1 MLAQFGT
8 KLPAHVELRVVDSTA
23 DCRYLV
29 LPSGRPAPK
38 AWASKR
44 SQPRDP
50 RLDDWR
56 RARHDAR
63 LIMASGPGAPWRRF
77 LLAGLI
83 VAGLI
88 LLLYWLLGDRLS
100 GNQDMRLVYMG
111 GFLVLLLAG
120 LIGRSSI
127 LLSSLGRTLGQ
138 LAFWG
143 AMILLLIGG
152 YSYRGELRPFADR
165 ILGELDPSRP
175 RTDDFLPTA
184 ANAIFT
190 KADDG
195 QFHIR
200 AQVGGVSVS
209 FILDTGASD
218 VMLTPA
224 DARRLGFDPASLA
237 YTRRYE
243 TANGTVEGAPVTL
256 PALDVGP
263 IHMTD
268 VAASV
273 SQVDSGSSLL
283 GMSFLSRLASFQIQG
298 SKLTL
303 VQ

>member
-1 MLAQFGT
+1 
-8 KLPAHVELRVVDSTA
+8 
-23 DCRYLV
+23 
-29 LPSGRPAPK
+29 
-38 AWASKR
+38 
-44 SQPRDP
+44 
-50 RLDDWR
+50 
-56 RARHDAR
+56 
-63 LIMASGPGAPWRRF
+63 MASGPGAPWRRF

-88 LLLYWLLGDRLS
+88 LLLYWLFADRLS
-100 GNQDMRLVYMG
+100 SNQDMRIVYMG
-111 GFLVLLLAG
+111 GFLVLLVAG
-120 LIGRSSI
+120 L
-127 LLSSLGRTLGQ
+127 LGRFSSTPMPSWGKTLGQ

-143 AMILLLIGG
+143 AMVLLLVGG

-175 RTDDFLPTA
+175 RTDDSLPTRGSV
-184 ANAIFT
+184 IFT
-190 KADDG
+190 MADDG

-200 AQVGGVSVS
+200 AEAGGVPVS

-224 DARRLGFDPASLA
+224 DARRLGFDPANLA

-256 PALDVGP
+256 PAVDLGP
-263 IHMTD
+263 IHLTD

-273 SQVDSGSSLL
+273 SRADSGSSLL
-283 GMSFLSRLASFQIQG
+283 GMSFLRRLSSFQVVG
-298 SKLTL
+298 PKLIL

>member
-1 MLAQFGT
+1 
-8 KLPAHVELRVVDSTA
+8 
-23 DCRYLV
+23 
-29 LPSGRPAPK
+29 
-38 AWASKR
+38 
-44 SQPRDP
+44 
-50 RLDDWR
+50 
-56 RARHDAR
+56 
-63 LIMASGPGAPWRRF
+63 MASGPGAPWRRF

-88 LLLYWLLGDRLS
+88 LLLYWLFADRLS
-100 GNQDMRLVYMG
+100 SNQDMRLVYMG

-120 LIGRSSI
+120 LIGRSSAAP
-127 LLSSLGRTLGQ
+127 LSSLGKTLGQ

-175 RTDDFLPTA
+175 RIDDSQKPST
-184 ANAIFT
+184 IFT
-190 KADDG
+190 MADDD

-200 AQVGGVSVS
+200 AEVGGVPVS

-237 YTRRYE
+237 YTRRYQ
-243 TANGTVEGAPVTL
+243 TANGTVEGAPITL
-256 PALDVGP
+256 PSVDIGSIQL
-263 IHMTD
+263 TD

-273 SQVDSGSSLL
+273 SEVDSGSSLL
-283 GMSFLSRLASFQIQG
+283 GMSFLRRLSSFHIEGQ
-298 SKLTL
+298 KLTL

>member
-1 MLAQFGT
+1 
-8 KLPAHVELRVVDSTA
+8 
-23 DCRYLV
+23 
-29 LPSGRPAPK
+29 
-38 AWASKR
+38 
-44 SQPRDP
+44 
-50 RLDDWR
+50 
-56 RARHDAR
+56 
-63 LIMASGPGAPWRRF
+63 MASGPGAPWRHF

-88 LLLYWLLGDRLS
+88 LLLYWLFADRLS
-100 GNQDMRLVYMG
+100 GNQDMRIVYMG

-120 LIGRSSI
+120 LIGRSSTTP
-127 LLSSLGRTLGQ
+127 LSSLGKTLGQ

-143 AMILLLIGG
+143 AMILLLIAG

-175 RTDDFLPTA
+175 RTDDSLSSA
-184 ANAIFT
+184 ANAIFA

-200 AQVGGVSVS
+200 AEIGGVRRGHRHAGAG
-209 FILDTGASD
+209 LDTGASD

-224 DARRLGFDPASLA
+224 DARRLGFNPASLA
-237 YTRRYE
+237 FTRRYE

-256 PALDVGP
+256 PAVDIGP
-263 IHMTD
+263 IHLTG

-273 SQVDSGSSLL
+273 SQSDGGSSLL
-283 GMSFLSRLASFQIQG
+283 GMSFLSRLSSFRIEG
-298 SKLTL
+298 PKLTL

>member
-1 MLAQFGT
+1 
-8 KLPAHVELRVVDSTA
+8 
-23 DCRYLV
+23 
-29 LPSGRPAPK
+29 
-38 AWASKR
+38 
-44 SQPRDP
+44 
-50 RLDDWR
+50 
-56 RARHDAR
+56 
-63 LIMASGPGAPWRRF
+63 MASGPGAPWRRF

-120 LIGRSSI
+120 LIGRSSTTP
-127 LLSSLGRTLGQ
+127 LSSLGKTLGQ

-175 RTDDFLPTA
+175 RTDGSLSSKPST
-184 ANAIFT
+184 IFT
-190 KADDG
+190 MADDG

-200 AQVGGVSVS
+200 AEVGGVPVS

-237 YTRRYE
+237 YTRQYQ

-256 PALDVGP
+256 PSIDMGS

-283 GMSFLSRLASFQIQG
+283 GMSFLSRLASFHIEG
-298 SKLTL
+298 EKLTL

>member
-1 MLAQFGT
+1 
-8 KLPAHVELRVVDSTA
+8 
-23 DCRYLV
+23 
-29 LPSGRPAPK
+29 
-38 AWASKR
+38 
-44 SQPRDP
+44 
-50 RLDDWR
+50 
-56 RARHDAR
+56 
-63 LIMASGPGAPWRRF
+63 MASGPGAPWRRF

-88 LLLYWLLGDRLS
+88 LLLYWLFADRLS
-100 GNQDMRLVYMG
+100 SNQDMRIVYMG

-120 LIGRSSI
+120 LIGRSSTTP
-127 LLSSLGRTLGQ
+127 LSSLGKTLGQ

-175 RTDDFLPTA
+175 RTDEG
-184 ANAIFT
+184 NAIFT

-195 QFHIR
+195 LFHIR
-200 AQVGGVSVS
+200 AEIGGVAVS

-237 YTRRYE
+237 FTRRYE

-256 PALDVGP
+256 PAVDIGP
-263 IHMTD
+263 IHLTG

-273 SQVDSGSSLL
+273 SQSDGGSSLL
-283 GMSFLSRLASFQIQG
+283 GMSFLSRLSSFRIEG
-298 SKLTL
+298 PKLTL

>member
-1 MLAQFGT
+1 
-8 KLPAHVELRVVDSTA
+8 
-23 DCRYLV
+23 
-29 LPSGRPAPK
+29 
-38 AWASKR
+38 
-44 SQPRDP
+44 
-50 RLDDWR
+50 
-56 RARHDAR
+56 
-63 LIMASGPGAPWRRF
+63 MASGRGAPWRRF

-83 VAGLI
+83 VAGFI
-88 LLLYWLLGDRLS
+88 FLLYWLFADRLS
-100 GNQDMRLVYMG
+100 SNQDMRIVYMG
-111 GFLVLLLAG
+111 GFLVLLIAG
-120 LIGRSSI
+120 L
-127 LLSSLGRTLGQ
+127 LGRFSSTPMSSWGKTLGQ

-143 AMILLLIGG
+143 AMVLLLVGG

-175 RTDDFLPTA
+175 RTDDSLPSKGSV
-184 ANAIFT
+184 IFT
-190 KADDG
+190 MADDG

-200 AQVGGVSVS
+200 AEAGGVPVS

-224 DARRLGFDPASLA
+224 DARRLGFDPANLA

-256 PALDVGP
+256 PAVDLGP
-263 IHMTD
+263 IHLTD

-273 SQVDSGSSLL
+273 SRADGGSSLL
-283 GMSFLSRLASFQIQG
+283 GMSFLRRLSSFQVEG

>member
-1 MLAQFGT
+1 M
-8 KLPAHVELRVVDSTA
+8 V
-23 DCRYLV
+23 
-29 LPSGRPAPK
+29 
-38 AWASKR
+38 
-44 SQPRDP
+44 
-50 RLDDWR
+50 
-56 RARHDAR
+56 
-63 LIMASGPGAPWRRF
+63 SGPGAPWRRF

-88 LLLYWLLGDRLS
+88 LLLYWLFADRLS
-100 GNQDMRLVYMG
+100 SNQDTRIVYMG

-120 LIGRSSI
+120 LIGRSSTTP
-127 LLSSLGRTLGQ
+127 LSSLGKTLGQ

-175 RTDDFLPTA
+175 RTDEG
-184 ANAIFT
+184 NAIFT

-200 AQVGGVSVS
+200 AEIGGVPVS

-224 DARRLGFDPASLA
+224 DARRLGFDPTNLA
-237 YTRRYE
+237 FTRRYE

-256 PALDVGP
+256 PAVDIGP
-263 IHMTD
+263 IHLTE

-273 SQVDSGSSLL
+273 SQSDGGSSLL
-283 GMSFLSRLASFQIQG
+283 GMSFLSRLSSFRIEG
-298 SKLTL
+298 AKLTL

>member
-1 MLAQFGT
+1 M
-8 KLPAHVELRVVDSTA
+8 P
-23 DCRYLV
+23 
-29 LPSGRPAPK
+29 
-38 AWASKR
+38 
-44 SQPRDP
+44 
-50 RLDDWR
+50 
-56 RARHDAR
+56 
-63 LIMASGPGAPWRRF
+63 SGPGALWRRL

-83 VAGLI
+83 VGGLI
-88 LLLYWLLGDRLS
+88 LLLYWLFGDRLS

-120 LIGRSSI
+120 LVGRSSVAP
-127 LLSSLGRTLGQ
+127 LSNLRQTLGQ
-138 LAFWG
+138 LTFWG
-143 AMILLLIGG
+143 AMILLLIAG
-152 YSYRGELRPFADR
+152 YSYRGELRPVADR

-175 RTDDFLPTA
+175 RTEESLSSKPST
-184 ANAIFT
+184 IFT
-190 KADDG
+190 MADDG

-200 AQVGGVSVS
+200 AEVGGVAVS

-237 YTRRYE
+237 YTRRYQ

-256 PALDVGP
+256 PSIDMGS

-283 GMSFLSRLASFQIQG
+283 GMSFLSRLASLHIEG